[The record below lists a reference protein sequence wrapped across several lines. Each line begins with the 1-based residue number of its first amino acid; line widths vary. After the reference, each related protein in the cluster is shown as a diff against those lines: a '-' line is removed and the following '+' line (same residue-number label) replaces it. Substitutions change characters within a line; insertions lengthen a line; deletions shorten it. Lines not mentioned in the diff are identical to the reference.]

1 MKGKVKKL
9 YDELQEDLAFYEE
22 LGEPPANRLS
32 GALVSIRARMVQLK
46 VLVMTEGFRSL
57 ESEIVFFKRDKP
69 LFVAEQVYLTEY
81 TVIVLGRPM
90 SGSGMVEAYYLEELK
105 RIQTFINRFGF
116 LYQCYKMDAKD
127 LDSVLFLRDAGPSG
141 MLLPETPDA
150 DPAFSTNGD
159 FLWAKFMAYERL
171 QAWLE
176 EQLAL
181 IHGVSNAPLTPHGD
195 THKTMRLG
203 SVKWTGETIN
213 LVELAYGIWLTG
225 QVNNGQVSITEIVE
239 FLEFSFRVHIGK
251 PHRRWQGIANR
262 KRLGY
267 TRFLDEC
274 KAAIEKRVEEEMG
287 K

>member
-116 LYQCYKMDAKD
+116 LYQCYKWTQRTSIVCCFYAMPA
-127 LDSVLFLRDAGPSG
+127 LRACCCRRHRTPTLHFPPTAIFCGPS
-141 MLLPETPDA
+141 
-150 DPAFSTNGD
+150 
-159 FLWAKFMAYERL
+159 LWPMNAYKPG
-171 QAWLE
+171 W
-176 EQLAL
+176 
-181 IHGVSNAPLTPHGD
+181 
-195 THKTMRLG
+195 K
-203 SVKWTGETIN
+203 
-213 LVELAYGIWLTG
+213 
-225 QVNNGQVSITEIVE
+225 NNS
-239 FLEFSFRVHIGK
+239 R
-251 PHRRWQGIANR
+251 
-262 KRLGY
+262 
-267 TRFLDEC
+267 
-274 KAAIEKRVEEEMG
+274 
-287 K
+287 